1 MGQLEAMLRKEMQ
14 KAMRVASDKMLAETQ
29 GKVYEFYTEGDPKV
43 YQRTGALG
51 DTPKTTAITNAG
63 NTSEF
68 EVYLDES
75 HNYTTGTFTMGQVLD
90 AAENHKAGILGKPHF
105 WEASEKEIEKVLDST
120 MASFF
125 GK

>member
-1 MGQLEAMLRKEMQ
+1 MNVQKDMDWFDIMSKDGEVMNNELFLELASKEV
-14 KAMRVASDKMLAETQ
+14 REYVL
-29 GKVYEFYTEGDPKV
+29 GHLPK
-43 YQRTGALG
+43 
-51 DTPKTTAITNAG
+51 DG

-90 AAENHKAGILGKPHF
+90 VAENHNAGILGKPHF
-105 WEASEKEIEKVLDST
+105 WEASEKEIERVLDDT